1 MYPSK
6 EEFEQI
12 LRTGDLDHLLD
23 EYLFTGLPFSFA
35 NDPKVHEHLI
45 RTISRGLRVP
55 SADIC
60 VVGSAR
66 IGFSLAPHKFGA
78 PFSDYSDMDILV
90 VSSSL
95 FDLSWEDIITN
106 RRAPWSSLRA
116 RTRSSLINHRESHYI
131 YNGWIY
137 PDSLAEAL
145 AIGQQWMTTFNGIS
159 RIPDLS
165 SRPIGGRLYRTWQH
179 ARVYHRWG
187 LQLLQNRVVALPDT
201 E

>member
-1 MYPSK
+1 MYLSK

-12 LRTGDLDHLLD
+12 LRTGDLDRLLD

-35 NDPKVHEHLI
+35 EDPKVYQRLI
-45 RTISRGLRVP
+45 MTISRGLRVP

-106 RRAPWSSLRA
+106 RRVPWSSLRP
-116 RTRSSLINHRESHYI
+116 RTRSNLINHRVYDYI

-137 PDSLAEAL
+137 PNSVVEAL
-145 AIGQQWMTTFNGIS
+145 EIGQQWMTTFNGLS

-165 SRPIGGRLYRTWQH
+165 SRSIGGRLYRTWQH
-179 ARVYHRWG
+179 ARVYHRRG
-187 LQLLQNRVVALPDT
+187 LQVLQNQVVALPDT